1 MKVKINLNNT
11 PEEVYET
18 PFIAVP
24 TESCLAK
31 YPLEAGDVY
40 LVTKYN
46 KAGLS
51 NAIILSKNIN
61 STKQIGGE
69 IMLVS
74 KYFQPLNGQVILEN

>member
-11 PEEVYET
+11 PEVYET

-31 YPLEAGDVY
+31 YPKETGGVY
-40 LVTKYN
+40 LVTEHS

-51 NAIILSKNIN
+51 KAIILLKNIN
-61 STKQIGGE
+61 STKQIGDKT
-69 IMLVS
+69 ILIS
-74 KYFQPLNGQVILEN
+74 AYFQPLNGQVILEN

>member
-31 YPLEAGDVY
+31 YPLETGGVY
-40 LVTKYN
+40 LVTEYN

-51 NAIILSKNIN
+51 NAIILSNIN
-61 STKQIGGE
+61 STKQIGGKT
-69 IMLVS
+69 MLVS
-74 KYFQPLNGQVILEN
+74 TYFQPLKGQVILEN